1 MQAQREGTGMAL
13 IIHNFCIEVEGGWL
27 MPCPSHFTPSGK
39 RPGTYC
45 TGGWVGL
52 AASLANLTPTKIQTL
67 DHPAHSEFFHILHS
81 RRNKA
86 ML

>member
-1 MQAQREGTGMAL
+1 MLRHSCL
-13 IIHNFCIEVEGGWL
+13 
-27 MPCPSHFTPSGK
+27 TPPGK
-39 RPGTYC
+39 RPVTYC

-67 DHPAHSEFFHILHS
+67 DHPACSKFFHILHS
-81 RRNKA
+81 GRNKA